1 MKRHVAPVVHCVL
14 VFACLLTWPAT
25 LSAGALIEEASRH
38 IEQALEPSGPPVGEP
53 DPVEGGE
60 VDEMVRSLYR
70 ERNFLPV
77 WFTESGPVAE
87 VDAVL
92 GFLRTAESEGLR
104 PEFYRTREIEA
115 ALSALSVEEGGGP
128 EPGEVAKVDLMLS
141 TAFLG
146 YSLDLLTGRVNP
158 ATIDGEWSGS
168 SRDFPDLLRN
178 IGSGSMQ
185 ETLQTLLPKHEAYTR
200 LKLALASYR
209 RIAASGGW
217 RTVPGGETIDTL
229 KKGFKGDRVVI
240 LKERLAATGDLE
252 ASHAEGVE
260 GAGGDDFDEHLER
273 AVAAFQMRHGIEA
286 DGIVGTKTL
295 EALNVSVKDRIRQIE
310 LNMERWRWLPESLGE
325 HYIVVNS
332 ADFRMEVY
340 EKGGPILSMRIVVGK
355 PFWHTPSFSS
365 IMTYLVLNPSWNVPR
380 NITFEE
386 LLPKI
391 QEDPTYL
398 ETHGYQVLTGWGEE
412 QMEIDPGTVNW
423 GGVTRENIWFRLRQR
438 PGVNNPLG
446 RIKFMFPNEYDIYMH
461 DTPAKGLFSLSVRT
475 FSHGCIRIEKP
486 MELALYLLRE
496 NPGWDPER
504 LEAAL
509 QDGREQ
515 TIRLNHPVRVH
526 LLYRTA
532 WVDEDG
538 TVNFREDIYGLDDP
552 LEEALFGEGETRE
565 DRY

>member
-1 MKRHVAPVVHCVL
+1 MKRHAAPVVHFAL
-14 VFACLLTWPAT
+14 VFALLLIRPAT
-25 LSAGALIEEASRH
+25 LSAGTLIEEASRH
-38 IEQALEPSGPPVGEP
+38 IEQALEPFGLPVGEP
-53 DPVEGGE
+53 DPAEGGA
-60 VDEMVRSLYR
+60 VDEMVRTLYR

-92 GFLRTAESEGLR
+92 GFLSTAESEGLR

-115 ALSALSVEEGGGP
+115 ALSALGVGEYVGP
-128 EPGEVAKVDLMLS
+128 EPREVAEVDLMLS
-141 TAFLG
+141 TAFIG
-146 YSLDLLTGRVNP
+146 YSSDLLTGRVNP
-158 ATIDGEWSGS
+158 AAIEGEWSGN
-168 SRDFPDLLRN
+168 SRDFPDILKN
-178 IGSGSMQ
+178 IGSGSIE

-217 RTVPGGETIDTL
+217 REVPGGDTL
-229 KKGFKGDRVVI
+229 KKGFKGERVVI

-252 ASHAEGVE
+252 AVYI
-260 GAGGDDFDEHLER
+260 GGDDFDEYVER

-286 DGIVGTKTL
+286 DGIVGAKTL

-332 ADFRMEVY
+332 ADFSMEVF
-340 EKGGPILSMRIVVGK
+340 EKGVPILSMRIVVGK

-365 IMTYLVLNPSWNVPR
+365 VMTYLVLNPSWNVPR

-412 QMEIDPGTVNW
+412 EMEIDPGTVNW

-496 NPGWDPER
+496 NPGWDPET

-509 QDGREQ
+509 EDGKEQ
-515 TIRLNHPVRVH
+515 TVRLNHPVRVH

-532 WVDEDG
+532 WADEDG
-538 TVNFREDIYGLDDP
+538 TVNFREDIYGLDGP
-552 LEEALFGEGETRE
+552 LEEALFGNSETLE